1 MKEKND
7 KSREVEPEVQ
17 KIEEW
22 WRRLSPEEKEVIHEF
37 GTMIQAFTSGIV
49 ANSMSDRAAA
59 DALAGSLFNGSVDF
73 WKRVAKRWP
82 KNTAA
87 RRELN

>member
-1 MKEKND
+1 MKEKNE
-7 KSREVEPEVQ
+7 KSQEGEPGLQ
-17 KIEEW
+17 RIEDW
-22 WRRLSPEEKEVIHEF
+22 WARLSLEEKETIHEF